1 MVSAQK
7 KPSLKAEIAA
17 ALRSQIL
24 EGALRPGQRVIEP
37 ELAQRFGASKTPV
50 REALQELVAEGLV
63 EVLPKK
69 GYRIRAM
76 DAADLL
82 EILDLRAVLEAHAA
96 ARAAR
101 TADAEAVQ
109 RLRER
114 WEAQRDATGLEP
126 LERTLRARDFHAEI
140 SRIADSGRLRAVLD
154 GLHREMV
161 RAHHVLPE
169 LRWHLAED
177 IELREHREI
186 LEAVAA
192 GEPERSAQAMRTHLE
207 SILGSLGIAAPEG
220 DRP

>member
-1 MVSAQK
+1 MPPAEK

-17 ALRSQIL
+17 SLRSQIL
-24 EGALRPGQRVIEP
+24 EGQLKPGRRVIEP
-37 ELAQRFGASKTPV
+37 ELAESFGASKTPV

-69 GYRIRAM
+69 GYRIRDM

-96 ARAAR
+96 ALAAR
-101 TADAEAVQ
+101 TADAEAVH